1 MVDKDKAIESFLRH
15 AEELAHL
22 SLVTDSELLKLYG
35 EEVVAAITELE
46 ESGREEDVCLRC
58 GGQCC
63 RDIGCELYAPQF
75 DRCPIYEFRPIACRL
90 HFCHRFD
97 ASARSLVLALRDVFL
112 GSLTA
117 IESRTGEALTALDSP
132 PLAGCL
138 PEFAAAVVPWIE
150 EVRCGLLSPER
161 ARKLILK
168 EARKCRVGLGD
179 RKLTPTPDQTKP

>member
-35 EEVVAAITELE
+35 EEVVAAIAGLE
-46 ESGREEDVCLRC
+46 ESGREEGVCLRC

-97 ASARSLVLALRDVFL
+97 AAGRSLVLALRDVFL

-117 IESRTGEALTALDSP
+117 VESRTGEALTALDSP

-138 PEFAAAVVPWIE
+138 PEFAAAVVPRME

-161 ARKLILK
+161 ARRLILK
-168 EARKCRVGLGD
+168 EARKCRIGLGD
-179 RKLTPTPDQTKP
+179 TKLTHTPDRSTP